1 MKKVFWK
8 AHLQWL
14 CRLSPSRRCES
25 APEGTAPK
33 RGIESSESWKYEK
46 LLLNKVPQ
54 SLPCMFYW
62 DAEGS
67 TWRWHRPRTA
77 SHRLPDVGIHHL
89 ILSFENSHVPP
100 VEWAWDRCQSGHFD
114 LSLPM
119 LYMIWPIWLAIIEKH
134 HHSLQPNGCPSKI
147 HAIDNFMITGWGVG
161 WYTCGPKMM
170 VTQQSGIETWRLSVC
185 TVHAVKGD
193 RKFYS
198 LHAFRKYKS
207 RSPWLLNVPN
217 EITLLAA
224 RLLYIYN
231 YGMCV
236 FCVWVCVNVFPL
248 RCRCC
253 YWTSTKLLERVL

>member
-1 MKKVFWK
+1 
-8 AHLQWL
+8 
-14 CRLSPSRRCES
+14 
-25 APEGTAPK
+25 
-33 RGIESSESWKYEK
+33 
-46 LLLNKVPQ
+46 
-54 SLPCMFYW
+54 MFYW

-67 TWRWHRPRTA
+67 TWRWRRPRTA

-89 ILSFENSHVPP
+89 ILSFENSPVPP
-100 VEWAWDRCQSGHFD
+100 VEWAWDRCQSSLFD
-114 LSLPM
+114 LSCQC
-119 LYMIWPIWLAIIEKH
+119 YYWPIWLAIIEKH
-134 HHSLQPNGCPSKI
+134 RHSLQPNGCPSKI

-161 WYTCGPKMM
+161 WYRCGPKMM

-185 TVHAVKGD
+185 TVRVRVHAVKGD

-198 LHAFRKYKS
+198 LHAFRKCKS

-231 YGMCV
+231 YGRCV

-248 RCRCC
+248 RCRSC
-253 YWTSTKLLERVL
+253 